1 MYLEDILHNI
11 VKIYTCTCNY
21 MEGVYGFGVFLFL
34 LPKMF
39 MNLKKFEGGGGALV
53 G

>member
-1 MYLEDILHNI
+1 
-11 VKIYTCTCNY
+11 

-39 MNLKKFEGGGGALV
+39 MNLKKFEGGGGEHW
-53 G
+53 